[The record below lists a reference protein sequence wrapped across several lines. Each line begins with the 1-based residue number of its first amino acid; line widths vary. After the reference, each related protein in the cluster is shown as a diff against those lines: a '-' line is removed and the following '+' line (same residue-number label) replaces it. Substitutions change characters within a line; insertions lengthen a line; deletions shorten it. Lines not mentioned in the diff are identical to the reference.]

1 MLNRRMFLKSAGV
14 LASLPLLG
22 RAMTGSESPVAPA
35 ITPGHARGLL
45 FDAEDIPRIRANL
58 ASPRFA
64 DLRAQ
69 TFPADVAANEH
80 FLRDELRLE
89 NLLVDM
95 ARARQLL
102 EHAAFAY
109 VLTKDQQQLALAKL
123 ALGRLCDYGR
133 WDYFLEGGQHT
144 IGLQRASE
152 ASIACCLALDWLG
165 EELAPDERTRVEHN
179 IATKG
184 APACYLSLYG
194 MKYPDRVRG
203 WTQDPRENFSVKTD
217 LSRWP
222 LILNATNLKVIPT
235 CGLGY
240 AAIALHGRHPDAD
253 KWLDLARQSAKSYA
267 GMLGLDG
274 AYDEGIGYWGY
285 TTMHL
290 VLFAEA
296 MYRRLGIDER
306 SLVNYPGTVR
316 YALHMAMP
324 TLAAPVAVAGK
335 AEMWVANPA
344 QDIVNFGDSGR
355 GIDVSIAPWVGHTHH
370 DPLSNHVAREIGGM
384 KYLGAAIWY
393 RDDAPAQPPGPELL
407 DVRMSNDLVIS
418 RTGWA
423 AKDSVLAL
431 RSGGPA
437 NHEHADRN
445 SIIFKAY
452 GERLFH
458 DPFHADYSYTKP
470 GWLLRLTEAHTA
482 VLIGGKGHQYHD
494 GHEGTNSSWAW
505 AHVTHYATSTRGMT
519 VTSDATEAYQLV
531 NPAVSRVERTL
542 VYLKPDVLLVLD
554 RVRLDGAP
562 AAVQLRYQVYNDDGQ
577 GAAEAKEARFTITR
591 PHATLAAAVQA
602 SGGLTVRTGRLA
614 LPAEDGVQ
622 PYAEVESAAGLTH
635 EILTV
640 ATAQET
646 GGAHGTLAIERSEDG
661 WKVQGTHNGRN
672 VAVRIVTANDAAPAV
687 TVASSG

>member
-22 RAMTGSESPVAPA
+22 RAMTGSESPVTPA
-35 ITPGHARGLL
+35 VQPSRTRGLL
-45 FDAEDIPRIRANL
+45 FDAEDIPRIRENL
-58 ASPRFA
+58 AAPRFA
-64 DLRAQ
+64 EMRAQ
-69 TFPADVAANEH
+69 VFPAEMDANEH

-89 NLLVDM
+89 NLMVDM

-109 VLTKDQQQLALAKL
+109 VLTKDQRQLALAKL
-123 ALGRLCDYGR
+123 ALRRICDYER

-144 IGLQRASE
+144 FGLQRASE

-165 EELAPDERTRVEHN
+165 EEVTPEERARVEQN

-240 AAIALHGRHPDAD
+240 AAIALHGRHPVAD
-253 KWLDLARQSAKSYA
+253 KWLDMARQSAKSYA
-267 GMLGLDG
+267 RMLGLDG

-285 TTMHL
+285 TAMHL

-296 MYRRLGIDER
+296 MYRRLGIDDR

-324 TLAAPVAVAGK
+324 TLPAPGVTEK
-335 AEMWVANPA
+335 ADLFLGNPA

-355 GIDVSIAPWVGHTHH
+355 GIDVSIAPWVGRTHH

-384 KYLGAAIWY
+384 KYLGAAIWF
-393 RDDAPAQPPGPELL
+393 REDAPSQPPGPELL

-423 AKDSVLAL
+423 ARDGVVAL

-445 SIIFKAY
+445 SVIFKAY

-458 DPFHADYSYTKP
+458 DPFHADYSYKAP
-470 GWLLRLTEAHTA
+470 RWLLRLTEAHTA
-482 VLIGGKGHQYHD
+482 LLIGGKGHQYHD

-505 AHVTHYATSTRGMT
+505 AHVTHYATSDRGMT

-531 NPAVSRVERTL
+531 NPAVTRVERTL

-554 RVRLDGAP
+554 RVRLEGTP

-577 GAAEAKEARFTITR
+577 GVAEAAEGRFTITR

-602 SGGLTVRTGRLA
+602 AGGLTVRIGRLA
-614 LPAEDGVQ
+614 LPAEDGVF
-622 PYAEVESAAGLTH
+622 PFAEVESAPALTH

-640 ATAQET
+640 ATAQGN
-646 GGAHGTLAIERSEDG
+646 GGVHGTMSVERSESA
-661 WKVQGTHNGRN
+661 WKVQGTHNGRK
-672 VAVRIVTANDAAPAV
+672 VDVRIATASDAAPVV

>member
-35 ITPGHARGLL
+35 VPPRRVSGLL
-45 FDAEDIPRIRANL
+45 FDVEDIPRIRANL
-58 ASPRFA
+58 EAPRFA
-64 DLRAQ
+64 ELRALV
-69 TFPADVAANEH
+69 FPADMAANEH

-89 NLLVDM
+89 NLTVDM

-102 EHAAFAY
+102 ERAAFAY
-109 VLTKDQQQLALAKL
+109 VLTKDQRQLSLAKL
-123 ALGRLCDYGR
+123 ALRRICDYGR
-133 WDYFLEGGQHT
+133 WDYFLEGGQYT
-144 IGLQRASE
+144 VGLQRASE

-165 EELAPDERTRVEHN
+165 DEVTPEERARVEHD

-222 LILNATNLKVIPT
+222 LILNATNLKVIPI

-253 KWLDLARQSAKSYA
+253 RWLDLARQSAKSYA
-267 GMLGLDG
+267 GMMLGLDG
-274 AYDEGIGYWGY
+274 AYDEGIGYWSY

-290 VLFAEA
+290 VMFAEA

-324 TLAAPVAVAGK
+324 TLPAPATATRP
-335 AEMWVANPA
+335 AELFVTNPE

-355 GIDVSIAPWVGHTHH
+355 GIDVSIAPWVAHTHH
-370 DPLSNHVAREIGGM
+370 DPLAGYVAREIGGM
-384 KYLGAAIWY
+384 KYMGAAIWY
-393 RDDAPAQPPGPELL
+393 RDDAPTQPPGPELF

-431 RSGGPA
+431 RGGGPA

-458 DPFHADYSYTKP
+458 DPFHADYSYKNP
-470 GWLLRLTEAHTA
+470 RWLLRLTEAHTA

-505 AHVTHYATSTRGMT
+505 AHVTHYATNERGMT

-531 NPAVSRVERTL
+531 NHAVKRVERTL
-542 VYLKPDVLLVLD
+542 VYVKPDVLLVLD
-554 RVRLDGAP
+554 RVQLEGLP
-562 AAVQLRYQVYNDDGQ
+562 AAVQLRYQVNNDDRQ
-577 GAAEAKEARFTITR
+577 GAAEAAVGRFTITR

-602 SGGLTVRTGRLA
+602 AGGLIVKVGRLA
-614 LPAEDGVQ
+614 LPAEEGVF
-622 PYAEVESAAGLTH
+622 PYAEVESASALVH

-646 GGAHGTLAIERSEDG
+646 GGAHGTMAIARSDG
-661 WKVQGTHNGRN
+661 SWKVQGIHNGRK
-672 VAVRIVTANDAAPAV
+672 VEGRIATANDAVPVV
-687 TVASSG
+687 TV